1 MVFTDG
7 SPQPCTPQ
15 STANTATRI
24 ASQHSPSTAGNLSS
38 HLQTPPAVQPSR
50 IVRVAAYTAT
60 SQNILDSD
68 PGSKTANVSTPV
80 NVSTAPRPTDIKNI
94 WLSKDLDGLEFKPRE
109 KRNELQSLEKSA
121 ESSLAEKEAGHQPR
135 ENVNLLDDDV
145 DFGGEYH
152 HTKRDA
158 NI

>member
-1 MVFTDG
+1 
-7 SPQPCTPQ
+7 
-15 STANTATRI
+15 
-24 ASQHSPSTAGNLSS
+24 
-38 HLQTPPAVQPSR
+38 
-50 IVRVAAYTAT
+50 VAAYTAT

-68 PGSKTANVSTPV
+68 PGSKTANVSTSV

-109 KRNELQSLEKSA
+109 KRNELQSPEKSV

-135 ENVNLLDDDV
+135 DNVNLLDDDV